1 MKPER
6 PPDLLSRTSL
16 LRLLAVMLLVISPHL
31 LRLPAWESALV
42 LSIAAWRGTAA
53 IRQWPMPH
61 ALLKIALTLA
71 IFAGVYASYGRV
83 WGQNAGVALL
93 VVMLALKLTEL
104 RERRDVMVTVFLLY
118 FLLVTHFL
126 YSQAPW
132 TVLYLLLSTVAI
144 TAVLI
149 DVHHAGHA
157 RPLPMTL
164 RLSAQMLL
172 QSLPL
177 MLLMFVLFPRL
188 PGPLWTLPDDAGG
201 ARSGLSDTMTP
212 GDIGR
217 LALSE
222 EIAFRVRFNGAVPA
236 PSDRY
241 WRGPLLTEYDGLTWH
256 ADRRHAHAP
265 TPDIKLQGPRYDY
278 EITLE
283 ATRAHWLFALDMPS
297 LPSLPEGTRLGSDY
311 QWLANEPVRE
321 LRRYRF
327 QAQLQYQ
334 LQLDLPLALR
344 RLQLAYPVDGNPR
357 AQALARAWR
366 AQSRSDE
373 ELVQRALRHF
383 HDEPYSY
390 TLQPGAQRADAR
402 SRIDEFLFESRRGY
416 CEHYAGAFTYLMR
429 VAGIPARVVTGYLG
443 GEPNP
448 FGDWYVV
455 GQSDAHAWSEVWL
468 AGQGWVRVDPTSAV
482 APERIDRSV
491 TTARARRTNSRSA
504 ALGTLDWP
512 ALRYRV
518 EATWDWVDA
527 QWNGL
532 VLGYGTER
540 QRELLGRIGLG
551 DWQSMLLALTG
562 SVTLLLTVIGIVLM
576 RRAAPAAID
585 PAVRLW
591 QRGIAPLARHGLRQR
606 PDEGARDFI
615 ERAQQQRPELADAL
629 TTLLRAYVDL
639 RYEAEP
645 GPDALAR
652 LRKASRWSPPR
663 RRPR

>member
-42 LSIAAWRGTAA
+42 LSIAAWRGAA
-53 IRQWPMPH
+53 AVRQWPMPH
-61 ALLKIALTLA
+61 ALLKVALTLA

-256 ADRRHAHAP
+256 TDRRHAHAP

-283 ATRAHWLFALDMPS
+283 PTRAHWLFALDMPS

-334 LQLDLPLALR
+334 LQ
-344 RLQLAYPVDGNPR
+344 
-357 AQALARAWR
+357 
-366 AQSRSDE
+366 S
-373 ELVQRALRHF
+373 
-383 HDEPYSY
+383 
-390 TLQPGAQRADAR
+390 T
-402 SRIDEFLFESRRGY
+402 
-416 CEHYAGAFTYLMR
+416 
-429 VAGIPARVVTGYLG
+429 
-443 GEPNP
+443 
-448 FGDWYVV
+448 
-455 GQSDAHAWSEVWL
+455 
-468 AGQGWVRVDPTSAV
+468 
-482 APERIDRSV
+482 
-491 TTARARRTNSRSA
+491 
-504 ALGTLDWP
+504 
-512 ALRYRV
+512 
-518 EATWDWVDA
+518 
-527 QWNGL
+527 
-532 VLGYGTER
+532 
-540 QRELLGRIGLG
+540 
-551 DWQSMLLALTG
+551 
-562 SVTLLLTVIGIVLM
+562 
-576 RRAAPAAID
+576 
-585 PAVRLW
+585 
-591 QRGIAPLARHGLRQR
+591 
-606 PDEGARDFI
+606 
-615 ERAQQQRPELADAL
+615 
-629 TTLLRAYVDL
+629 
-639 RYEAEP
+639 
-645 GPDALAR
+645 
-652 LRKASRWSPPR
+652 
-663 RRPR
+663 